1 MSPFSISKS
10 RIAALIVFVL
20 LAFWALKFAGNAAV
34 QTVPD
39 SASYLEFRFLPV
51 RSALS
56 NIRTLGYPA
65 LVRAV
70 RIFSPDLRA
79 LPAVQAVLLA
89 ACVGVF
95 WIGLQCYG
103 FSPWSALAAAAP
115 LLLVKHFQWLIPYVM
130 SEAVSGA
137 LCIATMGLTLMAIS
151 PPRKAA
157 RWVALAIVLFLTYQV
172 RSAYLFLVALVP
184 LMGVL
189 LLLIRRWQQP
199 WRGMLRQAV
208 LLLAVSAGPFLGFSA
223 LRWATVGHFGL
234 VSLGGTNAIG
244 IAMEMLDLPTI
255 ERLPPHLRPTALAMR
270 RERLHWV
277 KWEREVLTPATLL
290 YLGFPTYNINVWC
303 VAQPIGQK
311 FYGRE
316 PVELNRRLSEMT
328 HAIISARSGW
338 YFDWLRLSWSEGFR
352 QALAASFSEHGLDVR
367 LALAF
372 LLFYLGNRVA
382 TRWRRVDPE
391 LRLGL
396 QERGQT
402 EASALAIIAL
412 GLFATQMLLTV
423 LVEAP
428 EERYVSAAAIFLPSL
443 AYLIVFGRGREF
455 CLLLAGRGR
464 WLLDVKREFETAE
477 GANAP
482 AAPAEKAGITARR
495 ILTPNRVLLAVA
507 ILAGLGILALVVAPP
522 RDNFLNAPLDNP
534 QALERALEQQPGL
547 ATAADSRQVTLLHLA
562 ALHDEPEALRILIRR
577 GARVD
582 GADALGLTPLHWA
595 AVRGAARA
603 AAALL
608 QAGADPSRPSRT
620 GIQPI
625 HLAADLATLR
635 LLLNAGASPNALDG
649 TGGTPLRWATD
660 LEAVRALLLAGANP
674 NAQHVD
680 DETPDAALTPL
691 HVAINRGDLL
701 EAEALIVNGAN
712 PNAPNAEGLPPL
724 AQVIQAPPFAVNN
737 TAEKQASFVRLL
749 LKYGAD
755 LNRTVPL
762 CGPTGKMVVSE
773 SAAARSQQLGMKPSD
788 GITML
793 SMAAANGEEEVIAA
807 LLAAHSDI
815 NRRSGRGMTALHW
828 AALAGQPRIVY
839 HLLRN
844 GAAPDI
850 RDDAGRTALEIA
862 RGLGQ
867 DLVVLQLAGPAE
879 N

>member
-65 LVRAV
+65 LVQAV

-89 ACVGVF
+89 VCVGVF

-115 LLLVKHFQWLIPYVM
+115 LLLVKHFQWLTPYVM
-130 SEAVSGA
+130 SEAASGA
-137 LCIATMGLTLMAIS
+137 LCIATIGLTLMAIS
-151 PPRKAA
+151 RPRKVAI
-157 RWVALAIVLFLTYQV
+157 WVALAIVLFLTYQV
-172 RSAYLFLVALVP
+172 RPAYLFLVALVP

-189 LLLIRRWQQP
+189 LLLIRGAQRR

-208 LLLAVSAGPFLGFSA
+208 LLLAVSVGPFLGFSA

-234 VSLGGTNAIG
+234 VSFGGTDAIG
-244 IAMEMLDLPTI
+244 IALEMLDLPTI
-255 ERLPPHLRPTALAMR
+255 ERLPPHLRPTALAIR

-277 KWEREVLTPATLL
+277 KWEGEVLTPATLL
-290 YLGFPTYNINVWC
+290 YLGFPTYALNVFS
-303 VAQPIGQK
+303 VAHPISQK

-316 PVELNRRLSEMT
+316 QVELNRQLSEMT
-328 HAIISARSGW
+328 RAIIAARSGW

-352 QALAASFSEHGLDVR
+352 QALATSFSESGLDIR
-367 LALAF
+367 LALLF
-372 LLFYLGNRVA
+372 LLFYLGTRVV

-391 LRLGL
+391 LRLAL
-396 QERGQT
+396 RERAQA

-423 LVEAP
+423 LVVEP
-428 EERYVSAAAIFLPSL
+428 EDRYVSAAAIFLPSL
-443 AYLIVFGRGREF
+443 AYLIVFGQAREF
-455 CLLLAGRGR
+455 CLLLAGREPWR
-464 WLLDVKREFETAE
+464 LDVKDGFGSAE
-477 GANAP
+477 EAKTP
-482 AAPAEKAGITARR
+482 AAPAEKVGITARR
-495 ILTPNRVLLAVA
+495 ILTPNRVLLAIA
-507 ILAGLGILALVVAPP
+507 ILAGLGILALVMAPP
-522 RDNFLNAPLDNP
+522 RDNFLNVPLDNP

-547 ATAADSRQVTLLHLA
+547 ATAADSHQVTLLHLA
-562 ALHDEPEALRILIRR
+562 ALHDEPEAIRLLIRH

-582 GADALGLTPLHWA
+582 ASDALGLTPLHWA

-608 QAGADPSRPSRT
+608 QAGADASRPSRT

-635 LLLNAGASPNALDG
+635 LLLNAGANPNALDG
-649 TGGTPLRWATD
+649 AGGTPLRWATD
-660 LEAVRALLLAGANP
+660 LEAVRALLLAGADP

-680 DETPDAALTPL
+680 DETPDGALTPL

-701 EAEALIVNGAN
+701 EAEALIVGGAN

-755 LNRTVPL
+755 PNRTVPL
-762 CGPTGKMVVSE
+762 RGPGGKMVLSE
-773 SAAARSQQLGMKPSD
+773 TATARSQQLGMKPSEE
-788 GITML
+788 ITML
-793 SMAAANGEEEVIAA
+793 SMAAADGEEEVIPV

-815 NRRSGRGMTALHW
+815 NRRSGGGMTALHW
-828 AALAGQPRIVY
+828 AALAGQSHVVY
-839 HLLRN
+839 QLLRN

-850 RDDAGRTALEIA
+850 RDDAGRTALDIA
-862 RGLGQ
+862 RGLRQ
-867 DLVVLQLAGPAE
+867 ELVMRQLSGPAE